1 MKKTILA
8 LALTLVA
15 AFGATTFAAGT
26 VAATSTPKPVVAS
39 TPATPS
45 APSAPA
51 TPAKKHHMK
60 HRHHKAAAS
69 AAAPTK

>member
-1 MKKTILA
+1 MQKTI

-45 APSAPA
+45 APA